1 MPDTERLSQHRPF
14 IHFWFTRVTTIIGYQ
29 MLTVTWLVGGIGTMR
44 TVLLGLRL
52 FPQLARIDRLESM
65 RHV

>member
-1 MPDTERLSQHRPF
+1 MVYPGHHDHRVPDRGVVF
-14 IHFWFTRVTTIIGYQ
+14 
-29 MLTVTWLVGGIGTMR
+29 GGIGTMLA
-44 TVLLGLRL
+44 VLLGLRL